1 MTHALLTLSYCRCDP
16 CGSAHFL
23 SSHCRCEIPDN
34 VDFLLQPHTLSSYCR
49 CSSSDTVHFFLK
61 LHNLLFTL
69 HNCPL
74 VMQNFSLCMADVTF
88 LIMQTF
94 SSQHALSTTDVPFL
108 LSLFFFPCFSTT
120 DVPFLCCTL
129 FLMLQKPSSRTADAT
144 LLVLNTLYWYYKCD
158 IPYNEDIL
166 FRPHT
171 LSSCYICNPPD
182 TVHLFLTLH
191 SLLLVLQM
199 RPSWYCTFSLLVLQM

>member
-16 CGSAHFL
+16 CGIAHFL
-23 SSHCRCEIPDN
+23 CSHCRCEIPDN

-69 HNCPL
+69 HNFLL

-94 SSQHALSTTDVPFL
+94 SSQHAPCLSTTDVPFF
-108 LSLFFFPCFSTT
+108 LSLFFYYRCS
-120 DVPFLCCTL
+120 L
-129 FLMLQKPSSRTADAT
+129 LMLYTFSDAAKAFFSYCRCDPPRTEH
-144 LLVLNTLYWYYKCD
+144 TLYWYYKCD
-158 IPYNEDIL
+158 IPYNEDFL

-171 LSSCYICNPPD
+171 LSSCCSGNPLD
-182 TVHLFLTLH
+182 TVHSFLTLH

-199 RPSWYCTFSLLVLQM
+199 RPSWYCTLSLLVLQM